1 MGCGGRATHD
11 RLVNEP
17 FSLRASASWM
27 MPDISWPKL
36 VSRFWLKL
44 QAREQINSKHCQ
56 GVLTAGKRVYGG
68 VLERLEGR
76 VRREGLS
83 KRLSAIC
90 AEVVVLQ
97 TADRRQIALSGGA
110 NSRGTGGL
118 WRT

>member
-1 MGCGGRATHD
+1 MSVWRASF
-11 RLVNEP
+11 V
-17 FSLRASASWM
+17 LRASPSAFAPSG
-27 MPDISWPKL
+27 PTLLPRRL
-36 VSRFWLKL
+36 R
-44 QAREQINSKHCQ
+44 ARAKTLCQ

-110 NSRGTGGL
+110 DTFVSGA
-118 WRT
+118 